1 MSLSVA
7 GIRLQRRSLHL
18 FLQGVQTSEW
28 NLAGVNL
35 FLLMF
40 VSRHSSGSLLQ
51 KLDGCSVGE
60 LSECGSNSTCGV

>member
-7 GIRLQRRSLHL
+7 GMRLQRYFLHL

-51 KLDGCSVGE
+51 KPDGCSVGE
-60 LSECGSNSTCGV
+60 LSESGSNSTGGV

>member
-7 GIRLQRRSLHL
+7 GMRLQRYFLHL

-40 VSRHSSGSLLQ
+40 VSRHRSSLLL
-51 KLDGCSVGE
+51 KPDGCSVGE
-60 LSECGSNSTCGV
+60 LSESGSNSTGGV